1 MTINFKN
8 NNTDYV
14 INVKENVIFFG
25 QNSTFKNNFF
35 NNLKDSFINKKE
47 NILIDGNK
55 YNPDDYNIIYIDE
68 ESDFNN
74 EFKFTKTNTL
84 KSLIYDEVIKKING
98 DKLIE
103 YTNKIFDVID
113 EKINNNLDK
122 KINKNF
128 TNSINFKIE
137 IPDINIIIDKF
148 TNIYIDNILI
158 NSKKISKSLKR
169 KLLYQLYF
177 LDIKNNHNKN
187 NIIIIKNFDVY
198 LDSNEIIDLLNTI
211 NKISNNNC
219 HFIIS
224 SSSNIFE
231 YISLKKFTVYKITNK
246 IIPLDKI
253 EKAIKI
259 NLLKKEYSGND
270 DFENYYIK
278 NEYLLLPEEVKSI
291 KNKIF
296 DLYSIYISKILNA
309 TKIVITLNKPKNI
322 TCDYIVC
329 KNKDEKDLFLEIS
342 KQFID

>member
-25 QNSTFKNNFF
+25 QNSTFKNDFF

-84 KSLIYDEVIKKING
+84 KSLVYDEVIKKING

-137 IPDINIIIDKF
+137 IPDI
-148 TNIYIDNILI
+148 NIYIDNILI